1 LRETAPIIRSTNRPT
16 RISRTAA
23 IATTPARTSAASLPT
38 ASRRVRQT
46 SPIGTIIRKPT
57 QTTMT
62 TRRTAR
68 LDWAVVLPLM
78 LMTGDAVAMD
88 TFQDLRRALEAIAV
102 EKTADPNRLGAL
114 LGGTFRPTTAE
125 MPYHTVYRGVMEPES
140 AFSGCELRLP
150 KSPQATSALVT
161 RTGSPMAS
169 LRRAEVHQA

>member
-1 LRETAPIIRSTNRPT
+1 
-16 RISRTAA
+16 
-23 IATTPARTSAASLPT
+23 
-38 ASRRVRQT
+38 
-46 SPIGTIIRKPT
+46 
-57 QTTMT
+57 MT

-161 RTGSPMAS
+161 CTVSPKAN
-169 LRRAEVHQA
+169 LRRAEVQQAYNGHIQFVPASPRAPKDAPSYLTVTDGTTKISFGIPRSSEFVSTVVIELKTQK